1 MANLTLAELQ
11 SLDATAMLASFRSG
25 ELSPVDVSTAAFAAI
40 EAINPRINAV
50 IYTNESDAL
59 AEAKASEQRWRRG
72 EPLGRL
78 DGVPTLIKD
87 GLQLRGVPMYR
98 GSKALKDH
106 AATPSANSPCV
117 DRLREAGAVLL
128 GKTTMCDFGMLS
140 SGYSSMFGPTRNPW
154 DLSRTSGGSSSGTAA
169 AIAAGLVPLAVGTD
183 IVGSVRVPASF
194 CGLAGLKPSYG
205 RVPHYPQSSPAAVSG
220 PMARNVTD
228 MALLMSVITGPDER
242 DFAALAYE
250 KVDYER
256 TLETSFKGTRIGFLP
271 AIGFGVA
278 PDRETVES
286 VRRALPVLAGLGCEI
301 EEIKSPFKPGDENV
315 AEDFYRLRPLNEL
328 EALPQASRDAAE
340 VINRWVDPARRFSG
354 LDHFRQFLGVQQL
367 RARTLAMISGFDFL
381 ALPSAPTPA
390 FAAELPGIEGH
401 SVFAPWC
408 NTFLFN
414 LTEQP
419 GISVPC
425 GHTSGGLPIG
435 LQLVGRRFD
444 DLGVIQL
451 GYAFERAQGLQM
463 AWPKLG

>member
-11 SLDATAMLASFRSG
+11 SLDATAMLSSYRSG
-25 ELSPVDVSTAAFAAI
+25 ELSPVDVTTAAFAAI
-40 EAINPRINAV
+40 KAVNPRLNAV
-50 IYTNESDAL
+50 IYTNEADAL

-72 EPLGRL
+72 EPRGRL

-98 GSKALKDH
+98 GSKALRDH
-106 AATPSANSPCV
+106 AAIPSENSPCV

-228 MALLMSVITGPDER
+228 MALLMSVITAPDQR

-250 KVDYER
+250 QVDYER
-256 TLETSFKGTRIGFLP
+256 TLESPSRARASASFPKSASGQHPIRRLSIASGEPCRSSLVSAARLTRSNHRSSLVMKTSRKISTACDHSTSLNCC
-271 AIGFGVA
+271 
-278 PDRETVES
+278 
-286 VRRALPVLAGLGCEI
+286 RRQAG
-301 EEIKSPFKPGDENV
+301 
-315 AEDFYRLRPLNEL
+315 RPPRSST
-328 EALPQASRDAAE
+328 AGS
-340 VINRWVDPARRFSG
+340 I
-354 LDHFRQFLGVQQL
+354 L
-367 RARTLAMISGFDFL
+367 RAATVGSTT
-381 ALPSAPTPA
+381 SASSWVCSSSA
-390 FAAELPGIEGH
+390 R
-401 SVFAPWC
+401 AP
-408 NTFLFN
+408 F
-414 LTEQP
+414 
-419 GISVPC
+419 
-425 GHTSGGLPIG
+425 
-435 LQLVGRRFD
+435 R
-444 DLGVIQL
+444 
-451 GYAFERAQGLQM
+451 
-463 AWPKLG
+463 